1 VVCSETSEKV
11 KVFDMIAVGCDVVT
25 REREREREVFVVC
38 VVKESGLQGGCT
50 VCTVVVVISGNGRRR
65 RYMWFNIL

>member
-25 REREREREVFVVC
+25 RERERERGFCCVCCEGERLARRMYSMYSGGGDFGKRSTAAVYVV
-38 VVKESGLQGGCT
+38 
-50 VCTVVVVISGNGRRR
+50 
-65 RYMWFNIL
+65 